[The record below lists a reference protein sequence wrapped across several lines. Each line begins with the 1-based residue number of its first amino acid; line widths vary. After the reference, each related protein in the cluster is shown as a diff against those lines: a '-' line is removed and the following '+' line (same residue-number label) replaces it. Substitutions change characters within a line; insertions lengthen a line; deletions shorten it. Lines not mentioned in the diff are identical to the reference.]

1 MATLRGS
8 LSAPSHALSSL
19 RRGGRLASRIAAAST
34 PRMRPPSLARPV
46 LSVAAQPRP
55 KRSQGG
61 GEAGADAAGQ
71 KDDATAAA
79 AASLTPTKSPS
90 VDLQEACEEEECKV
104 PLKVGAAPMMTPQ
117 LAFDGRHRLRQAILT
132 VSCEDSVGIIGTVTS
147 FLHMHG
153 ANVED
158 CRTHSTQGGT
168 FNLRLAF
175 TLPEDW
181 FDVLS
186 EAFDAM
192 VAGPYNMTWNLR
204 WSDQKKRMAV
214 LCSKEDHAL
223 MEILWAS
230 RRGDLPVE
238 IVAVISN
245 HDNLRAAT
253 ESLGFAFH
261 QVSITKENKSEAEA
275 KIKEL
280 CQGSDLAVLARYMQI
295 LSEDFLSGVPFP
307 VINIHHSFL
316 PSFKGANP
324 YQQAFDKGVRLIGA
338 TAHYVTPDLDE
349 GPIIEQ
355 DVERISHRMSV
366 PDLRATGRA
375 VECKV
380 LHRAVKWHL
389 EDRVFRVE
397 GNRTIVFN

>member
-1 MATLRGS
+1 
-8 LSAPSHALSSL
+8 
-19 RRGGRLASRIAAAST
+19 
-34 PRMRPPSLARPV
+34 
-46 LSVAAQPRP
+46 
-55 KRSQGG
+55 
-61 GEAGADAAGQ
+61 
-71 KDDATAAA
+71 
-79 AASLTPTKSPS
+79 
-90 VDLQEACEEEECKV
+90 
-104 PLKVGAAPMMTPQ
+104 
-117 LAFDGRHRLRQAILT
+117 
-132 VSCEDSVGIIGTVTS
+132 
-147 FLHMHG
+147 
-153 ANVED
+153 
-158 CRTHSTQGGT
+158 
-168 FNLRLAF
+168 
-175 TLPEDW
+175 
-181 FDVLS
+181 
-186 EAFDAM
+186 M